1 MKVFGW
7 ISAERPRSM
16 EPIARAGMT
25 AVAHRARTAE
35 DGIAEHGALHTAPG
49 GDNQA
54 AGGHDDEPSA
64 APVPVGSFWPVSGF
78 DSLPTRRSFIDDLV
92 SGNRPFR

>member
-7 ISAERPRSM
+7 ISAEGPRSM
-16 EPIARAGMT
+16 DPIVRAGMT
-25 AVAHRARTAE
+25 AVANRARPAE
-35 DGIAEHGALHTAPG
+35 DGIAEHGAVHTAAG
-49 GDNQA
+49 GENQA
-54 AGGHDDEPSA
+54 ASGHDADPSA